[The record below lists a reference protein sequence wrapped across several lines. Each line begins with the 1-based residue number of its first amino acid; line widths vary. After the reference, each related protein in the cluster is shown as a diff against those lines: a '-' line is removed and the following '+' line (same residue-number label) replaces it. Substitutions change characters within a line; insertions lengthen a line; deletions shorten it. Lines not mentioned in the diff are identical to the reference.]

1 MEREV
6 QKQVITAAKKA
17 SASMEEVS
25 GVEASMNENDMKEY
39 LELVINGIK
48 REKESVKKFKLVE
61 KHDPSLET
69 TEDYF

>member
-39 LELVINGIK
+39 VELVINEIK
-48 REKESVKKFKLVE
+48 RKKNL
-61 KHDPSLET
+61 
-69 TEDYF
+69 